1 MFFSMIIVNIFHFS
15 LQYLMQKYTF
25 NQIFK
30 EIVKHKPMLIKAN
43 LIAFFAVL
51 VSIPIPL
58 MMPLL
63 VDEILLDKPGW
74 FLETANN
81 IFGAH
86 EPYFYIFL
94 AFVIAIVLRGA
105 YFALTVWQNWHF
117 NIISKEIIY
126 KIRQELLYHISK
138 LSLSEYEHFGSGKI
152 SSLMVVDIATVDKF
166 LSSSISRLLISV
178 LTIIGIG
185 IVLFMIHWQLALFIL
200 ILNPLTV
207 FFTTKFARKVS
218 VLKKEENAKISKF
231 QDTLNETLDLF
242 WQVRASNSEKKFF
255 SALDGDAKEIKT
267 AAINFGYKS
276 DASQKKSYMMF
287 LAGFEFLRAMGILM
301 VAYSDLSIGLMF
313 AVFGYLW
320 VIMNP
325 IQEIINIQYDFH
337 NAKAALE
344 RINSIF
350 ALKAEPEF
358 KHEQNPFEGQ
368 FTNEIRLKDINFEY
382 SKDKLVLKDI
392 NMDIPKASKVAI
404 VGASGSGKTT
414 LAQIIAG
421 FYFHESGKLLF
432 DGVDSD
438 KIGLDVMR
446 SNVYM
451 VLQSPMMF
459 NETIR
464 FNLTF
469 GKNISDDK
477 IHEALRIA
485 QLGDFTGGLEEGID
499 AVVGKN
505 GIKLSGGQRQ
515 RLSIARMIIAQPN
528 IVILDESTS
537 SLDVTTED
545 VLFDELALFLKQ
557 RTTIIIAHRLSTVNM
572 ADFIYVLE
580 DGKIVE
586 SGSKSELLELDGH
599 FAQYFNQGKN

>member
-1 MFFSMIIVNIFHFS
+1 M
-15 LQYLMQKYTF
+15 MQKYTF

-30 EIVKHKPMLIKAN
+30 DILKHKSMLIKAN
-43 LIAFFAVL
+43 LIALIAVI
-51 VSIPIPL
+51 VSVPVPL

-74 FLETANN
+74 FLETSQA
-81 IFGAH
+81 IFGTPH
-86 EPYFYIFL
+86 ESYFYIIL
-94 AFVIAIVLRGA
+94 ALVIAIVLRGI
-105 YFALTVWQNWHF
+105 YFTFTVWQNWYF
-117 NIISKEIIY
+117 NIIAKEIVY
-126 KIRQELLYHISK
+126 KIRQKLLFHISK

-152 SSLMVVDIATVDKF
+152 SSLMVVDIATLDTF
-166 LSSSISRLLISV
+166 LSSSISRLLISI

-185 IVLFMIHWQLALFIL
+185 IVLFLIHWQLAFFIL
-200 ILNPLTV
+200 ILNPMIV
-207 FFTTKFARKVS
+207 FFTTKLARKVS
-218 VLKKEENAKISKF
+218 VFKKKENARISEFSDK
-231 QDTLNETLDLF
+231 LNETLDLF

-255 SALDGDAKEIKT
+255 EALDENAKKIKG
-267 AAINFGYKS
+267 AAIDFGYKS
-276 DASQKKSYMMF
+276 DAAIKKSHMF
-287 LAGFEFLRAMGILM
+287 FLTGFELLRALGILM

-344 RINSIF
+344 RINTIF

-358 KHEQNPFEGQ
+358 VHNKNPFKDE
-368 FTNEIRLKDINFEY
+368 FTNEISLKNINFVY
-382 SKDKLVLKDI
+382 DKTKTVLKDI
-392 NMDIPKASKVAI
+392 NIHIKKGTKVAI

-414 LAQIIAG
+414 LAQTIAG
-421 FYFHESGKLLF
+421 FYQPYSGNLLF
-432 DGVDSD
+432 DGACSD
-438 KIGLDVMR
+438 DIGLDVMR
-446 SNVYM
+446 SHVYM
-451 VLQSPMMF
+451 VLQNPLMF
-459 NETIR
+459 NDTVR

-469 GKNISDDK
+469 GKDVSDEK
-477 IHEALRIA
+477 ILQALTIA
-485 QLGDFTGGLEEGID
+485 QLEEFTKTLDNGID
-499 AVVGKN
+499 TVVGKN

-515 RLSIARMIIAQPN
+515 RLSIARMIIADPN

-545 VLFDELALFLKQ
+545 MLFNELALFLKQ

-580 DGKIVE
+580 NGEIVE
-586 SGSKSELLELDGH
+586 KGTHRELLDLDGH
-599 FAQYFNQGKN
+599 FAQYFNQSKN

>member
-1 MFFSMIIVNIFHFS
+1 
-15 LQYLMQKYTF
+15 
-25 NQIFK
+25 
-30 EIVKHKPMLIKAN
+30 MLIKAN
-43 LIAFFAVL
+43 IIAFFAVF
-51 VSIPIPL
+51 VSIPVPL

-63 VDEILLDKPGW
+63 VDEILLDKPGK
-74 FLETANN
+74 FLETANY
-81 IFGAH
+81 IFGSH

-94 AFVIAIVLRGA
+94 AFVIAVVLRGA

-126 KIRQELLYHISK
+126 KIRQDLLYHISK

-255 SALDGDAKEIKT
+255 SALDGDAQEIKT

-344 RINSIF
+344 RINAIF

-358 KHEQNPFEGQ
+358 THEQDPFEGV
-368 FTNEIRLKDINFEY
+368 FTNEITLKDINFEY
-382 SKDKLVLKDI
+382 SKDKSVLKDI
-392 NMDIPKASKVAI
+392 NMQIPKGCKVAI

-421 FYFHESGKLLF
+421 FYFPASGKILF
-432 DGVDSD
+432 DGVDSQL
-438 KIGLDVMR
+438 IGLDVIR

-469 GKNISDDK
+469 GKEVSDDK

-485 QLGDFTGGLEEGID
+485 QLGDFTEGLEEGID
-499 AVVGKN
+499 ALVGKN

-545 VLFDELALFLKQ
+545 ILFDELALFLKP

-580 DGKIVE
+580 QGEIVE
-586 SGSKSELLELDGH
+586 SGSKSELLKLDGH

>member
-1 MFFSMIIVNIFHFS
+1 
-15 LQYLMQKYTF
+15 MQKQTF
-25 NQIFK
+25 NQNFK
-30 EIVKHKPMLIKAN
+30 EILRHKPMLIKAN
-43 LIAFFAVL
+43 LIALFAVL
-51 VSIPIPL
+51 VSIPIPI

-63 VDEILLDKPGW
+63 VDEILLDKPGK
-74 FLETANN
+74 FLEISDY
-81 IFGAH
+81 IFGTH
-86 EPYFYIFL
+86 QPYFYIFL
-94 AFVIAIVLRGA
+94 ALFIAVTLRGL

-117 NIISKEIIY
+117 NIISKKIIY
-126 KIRQELLYHISK
+126 KIRKDLLYHISK

-152 SSLMVVDIATVDKF
+152 SSLMVVDIETIDKF

-178 LTIIGIG
+178 LTIVGIAV
-185 IVLFMIHWQLALFIL
+185 VLFLINWKLAFLIL
-200 ILNPLTV
+200 IINPLTV

-218 VLKKEENAKISKF
+218 AFKKEENSRLSKF
-231 QDTLNETLDLF
+231 QDRLNETLDLF
-242 WQVRASNSEKKFF
+242 WQVRASNSERKFF
-255 SALDGDAKEIKT
+255 SVLDDDAKEIKK

-276 DASQKKSYMMF
+276 DASQKKSYMMI
-287 LAGFEFLRAMGILM
+287 LTGFEFIRAMGIVM

-320 VIMNP
+320 VIMTP

-344 RINSIF
+344 RINTIF

-358 KHEQNPFEGQ
+358 KHEQNPFEGE
-368 FTNEIRLKDINFEY
+368 FTNEIKLKLVNFEY
-382 SKDKLVLKDI
+382 TKQMRILKDI
-392 NMDIPKASKVAI
+392 NMHIKKGSKVAI

-421 FYFHESGKLLF
+421 FYIPNDGELLF
-432 DGVDSD
+432 DGVSSD
-438 KIGLDVMR
+438 KIGLDVIR
-446 SNVYM
+446 GNVYM

-469 GKNISDDK
+469 GKDISDDEIEK
-477 IHEALRIA
+477 ALHIA
-485 QLGDFTGGLEEGID
+485 QLGEFLDSLEKGID
-499 AVVGKN
+499 TEVGKN

-515 RLSIARMIIAQPN
+515 RLSIARMIIAKPN

-537 SLDVTTED
+537 SLDVMTED

-580 DGKIVE
+580 HGEIVE
-586 SGSKSELLELDGH
+586 SGSKSELLKLNGH
-599 FAQYFNQGKN
+599 FAQYFNQGKQH

>member
-1 MFFSMIIVNIFHFS
+1 
-15 LQYLMQKYTF
+15 MQKYTF

-30 EIVKHKPMLIKAN
+30 EILKHKPMLIKAN
-43 LIAFFAVL
+43 LIALLAVI
-51 VSIPIPL
+51 VSVPVPL

-74 FLETANN
+74 FLEHANY
-81 IFGAH
+81 IFGAPH
-86 EPYFYIFL
+86 EDYFYIVL
-94 AFVIAIVLRGA
+94 ALFIAIILRGA
-105 YFALTVWQNWHF
+105 YFALTVWQNWYF
-117 NIISKEIIY
+117 NIISKEIVY
-126 KIRQELLYHISK
+126 KIRQELLSHISK

-152 SSLMVVDIATVDKF
+152 SSLMVVDIATVDTF

-200 ILNPLTV
+200 ILNPIIV
-207 FFTTKFARKVS
+207 IFTTKLARKVS

-255 SALDGDAKEIKT
+255 TALDGDAKKIKT

-276 DASQKKSYMMF
+276 DASQKKSYMLF
-287 LAGFEFLRAMGILM
+287 LTGFEFLRGLGILM
-301 VAYSDLSIGLMF
+301 VAYSDLTIGFMF

-344 RINSIF
+344 RINAIF
-350 ALKAEPEF
+350 ALKAEPDF
-358 KHEQNPFEGQ
+358 KHEKNPFRGQ
-368 FTNEIRLKDINFEY
+368 FTNEITLEHVNFEY
-382 SKDKLVLKDI
+382 GNKKPVLKDI
-392 NMDIPKASKVAI
+392 NMQIPKACKVAI

-421 FYFHESGKLLF
+421 FYQQNSGQLFF

-469 GKNISDDK
+469 GKEVSDEQ

-485 QLGDFTGGLEEGID
+485 QLGEFTQTLENGID

-545 VLFDELALFLKQ
+545 ILFDELALFLKE

-580 DGKIVE
+580 HGEIVE
-586 SGSKSELLELDGH
+586 SGSKRELLELDGH